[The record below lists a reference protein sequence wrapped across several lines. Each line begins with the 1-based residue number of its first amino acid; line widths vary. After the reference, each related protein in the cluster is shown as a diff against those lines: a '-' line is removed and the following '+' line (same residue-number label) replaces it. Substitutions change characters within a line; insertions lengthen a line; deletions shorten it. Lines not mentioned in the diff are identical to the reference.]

1 MKGSY
6 KKAGFL
12 IILLCIAAM
21 AFIFTPKKYF
31 GKNDDI
37 SLYRVIWNGS
47 GERVNVTETSDLEG
61 IEQLLKN
68 MKCKRYAAPFTPLSG
83 ADIVCEIDGDMGSAP
98 LHIVFSSSGGYV
110 YESAEKGGY
119 KIYDSEKLAEEIKNM
134 TDVFSSAPQP

>member
-6 KKAGFL
+6 KKAVLLL
-12 IILLCIAAM
+12 IILCIVAM

-47 GERVNVTETSDLEG
+47 GEKVNVTETSDLGG

-68 MKCKRYAAPFTPLSG
+68 MKCKRYAATFTPLSD
-83 ADIVCEIDGDMGSAP
+83 ADIICEIDGDMGSIP
-98 LHIVFSSSGGYV
+98 FHIVFSSSGGYV

-119 KIYDSEKLAEEIKNM
+119 KIYDSEEMINKIEEM
-134 TDVFSSAPQP
+134 TVIFNEK